1 MSLKLLFV
9 DDHEIV
15 RHGLPALLADSEIE
29 VVSVLE
35 DGSQVVQQSAVHRP
49 DVVLMDVRM
58 NSVDGL
64 AALDLLRQAH
74 PEIPVVLFTS
84 YDNPTYIARAVALG
98 AREFVLKSDPC
109 DKLIAA
115 IRRAAAGET
124 SPEGTLLQ
132 KTREAMEGSVK
143 ENSDTVNLPL
153 TNREMQVLRHI
164 ALGLSN
170 REISQ
175 SLTISVE
182 TVKEHVQ
189 NILRKIS
196 ASDRTDAAVRAVKL
210 GIV

>member
-84 YDNPTYIARAVALG
+84 YDNPTYIARAVA
-98 AREFVLKSDPC
+98 P
-109 DKLIAA
+109 
-115 IRRAAAGET
+115 
-124 SPEGTLLQ
+124 
-132 KTREAMEGSVK
+132 
-143 ENSDTVNLPL
+143 
-153 TNREMQVLRHI
+153 
-164 ALGLSN
+164 
-170 REISQ
+170 
-175 SLTISVE
+175 
-182 TVKEHVQ
+182 
-189 NILRKIS
+189 
-196 ASDRTDAAVRAVKL
+196 
-210 GIV
+210 

>member
-29 VVSVLE
+29 VISVLE

-64 AALDLLRQAH
+64 TALDLLRQAH

-84 YDNPTYIARAVALG
+84 YDNPTYVARAIALG
-98 AREFVLKSDPC
+98 AREFVLKSDPREL
-109 DKLIAA
+109 LIAA
-115 IRRAAAGET
+115 IRRAASGET
-124 SPEGTLLQ
+124 PPSGSLIR
-132 KTREAMEGSVK
+132 KTREAMEGSPK
-143 ENSDTVNLPL
+143 GDSSTTNLPL

>member
-29 VVSVLE
+29 VISVLE

-109 DKLIAA
+109 DMLIAA
-115 IRRAAAGET
+115 IRRAAAGEAPPAG
-124 SPEGTLLQ
+124 SLLQ
-132 KTREAMEGSVK
+132 KTREAMEGSAM
-143 ENSDTVNLPL
+143 EESNPVNLPL

-210 GIV
+210 GLV